1 MPLTLTTLRNMPEI
15 HPGDNLVKLIL
26 EAMDTDRVTVE
37 DGDILVL
44 AQKIVSKAEGRL
56 VNLVDIEAGDRAK
69 QIAQVVQK
77 DARLVELI
85 LRESREVLRMRPGTI
100 IVEHRNGF
108 VCANAGIDH
117 SNVRG
122 EGKDPHLWYLLL
134 PEDADQSAREV
145 RSEVRRL
152 AGVDVGAMIIDS
164 HGRAWRN
171 GTVGITIGLAGV
183 PGIVDMRGMQDM
195 YGYRLQNTLIAA
207 ADELAGAASLMMGQA
222 DEKSPVVVVKGFPYP
237 LKESSSLKELIRP
250 KDQDLFR

>member
-1 MPLTLTTLRNMPEI
+1 MRLTLTTLRNMPEI

-26 EAMDTDRVTVE
+26 EAMDADRVAIK
-37 DGDILVL
+37 DGDIFVL

-56 VNLVDIEAGDRAK
+56 INLLDVEAGDRA
-69 QIAQVVQK
+69 QQVARVVQK
-77 DARLVELI
+77 DPRLVELI
-85 LRESREVLRMRPGTI
+85 LQESHEVLRMRPGVM
-100 IVEHRNGF
+100 IVEHLHGF

-122 EGKDPHLWYLLL
+122 EGKDPQLWYLLL
-134 PEDADQSAREV
+134 PKDADQSAREF
-145 RSEVRRL
+145 RAEVRRL
-152 AGVDVGAMIIDS
+152 AGVNVGVLIIDS

-237 LKESSSLKELIRP
+237 LKESSSLKELIRS